1 MSGKGGGRVVVC
13 YLFAFLYK
21 FPLLAF
27 CSHRMSNVYIFCIL
41 LADMRKLLCEVLS
54 FTLLPDQIQDLRRE
68 FEKMDTDGSGEISLA
83 GLKHVL
89 MENAGAGS
97 LGALTEEEVEDI
109 FNAMRV
115 RKTETRIHWHEVR
128 NDMLWLVLE
137 WPCALY
143 SLMLLP
149 LDASSVFL
157 LVQFIAAGLS
167 HCQVDERNLKLAFD
181 RLDSDH
187 KGYITFE
194 NVMDLMGNDATQSED
209 AMRRMWGDSMKAC
222 QNKDAHITYDDFLL
236 LMKGQTRPG
245 GAPPP
250 GANMPMM
257 GGSNRG
263 LGVGNLDTLHEIH
276 SDEIHSHD
284 DDDTPDKAA
293 DDDVLVLPSGDVVH
307 VADGA
312 ITDLKSKTTKRVSID
327 LSAPG
332 SARGS
337 IQEDLPAKRSSIGSS
352 GGFLGSTPGS
362 PLVSSMAPPALD
374 EPLSM
379 DDDDDEMLSEQA
391 DLAQQMKM
399 MQEAGLTSSVP
410 TLGSA
415 SAGEF
420 TPPQSPTRGARDF
433 ITPISQRAKLS
444 SPKSLKET
452 VLPELDR
459 PELARLRSR
468 SVDDRDNY
476 ENGGS
481 DSDLTPVLGVL
492 QADSRRSIVLP
503 EHLHNQKE
511 VESIIKDETKTP
523 LVVNRQLYRAH
534 RQMRLAVLEA
544 SKRFEEQ
551 RAEMEIERLKAANPK
566 PVPSAGLTMR
576 HGHKKEL
583 SSDSLRHI
591 MMQNQKNQNTNLEK
605 ANRRGGRGRRSRKKT
620 VSDMAGMLSSVPT
633 EELIMDPT
641 PTKADN
647 VSPNKADQLKGSNHS
662 NSTPAANSAPPA
674 TGLPQRGETEPAS
687 YEAKQ
692 HYHLKPTTPGVFR
705 RTIDPFSEMTGRIY
719 GLMNMG
725 QSEMHIGGHNSM
737 PPSTVA
743 ELQANPTPG
752 RPTPAAYHESLEGAN
767 RKESMVSSASDGEL
781 ETYAK
786 VRES

>member
-1 MSGKGGGRVVVC
+1 MLTPMVMHLDVSS
-13 YLFAFLYK
+13 AFL
-21 FPLLAF
+21 LL
-27 CSHRMSNVYIFCIL
+27 
-41 LADMRKLLCEVLS
+41 
-54 FTLLPDQIQDLRRE
+54 
-68 FEKMDTDGSGEISLA
+68 
-83 GLKHVL
+83 
-89 MENAGAGS
+89 
-97 LGALTEEEVEDI
+97 
-109 FNAMRV
+109 
-115 RKTETRIHWHEVR
+115 
-128 NDMLWLVLE
+128 
-137 WPCALY
+137 
-143 SLMLLP
+143 
-149 LDASSVFL
+149 
-157 LVQFIAAGLS
+157 QFIAAGLS

-245 GAPPP
+245 AAPPP
-250 GANMPMM
+250 GANMSIM

-276 SDEIHSHD
+276 SDDMHSHD
-284 DDDTPDKAA
+284 DDETPDKAA

-327 LSAPG
+327 LSAPD
-332 SARGS
+332 
-337 IQEDLPAKRSSIGSS
+337 IQEDLAARRSSIGSS
-352 GGFLGSTPGS
+352 GGFLDSTPGS
-362 PLVSSMAPPALD
+362 PLVSSMAPPDIDA
-374 EPLSM
+374 PLSM

-399 MQEAGLTSSVP
+399 MQNAGLTSSVP

-415 SAGEF
+415 STGDF
-420 TPPQSPTRGARDF
+420 TPPQSPTRGARDY
-433 ITPISQRAKLS
+433 ITPIPQRAKLS
-444 SPKSLKET
+444 SPASLKET

-468 SVDDRDNY
+468 SVDDRDY

-481 DSDLTPVLGVL
+481 DCDLTPVLGVL
-492 QADSRRSIVLP
+492 KADSRRSIVLP

-534 RQMRLAVLEA
+534 RQMRHAVLEA

-566 PVPSAGLTMR
+566 AVPSAGLTMR

-583 SSDSLRHI
+583 SSDSLQHI

-647 VSPNKADQLKGSNHS
+647 ASPNKADQLKGSNQS
-662 NSTPAANSAPPA
+662 DSMPAAIAAPPA
-674 TGLPQRGETEPAS
+674 TGLPQLGETEPAS

-719 GLMNMG
+719 GLKNMG
-725 QSEMHIGGHNSM
+725 QSEMHVGGLNSM

-752 RPTPAAYHESLEGAN
+752 RPTPATFHESLEGAN

-781 ETYAK
+781 KTLQK
-786 VRES
+786 SESQSSPESQAGEKKKSEGAVVWPPPPPLS